1 MARRRVRPL
10 WPISVT
16 ISAACEITSLR
27 HSRIVAAIN
36 AGTLPAY
43 QDGRKTIVMV
53 EDLAKL
59 IRSLPRR
66 R

>member
-16 ISAACEITSLR
+16 LSAAEQITGLR
-27 HSRIVAAIN
+27 RKVITDAIK
-36 AGTLPAY
+36 AGMPAY
-43 QDGRKTIVMV
+43 ADGQKTIVMV

>member
-1 MARRRVRPL
+1 MGRRRVRPL

-16 ISAACEITSLR
+16 LTAACEITALR
-27 HSRIVAAIN
+27 RSRIVAAIKN
-36 AGTLPAY
+36 GMPAY
-43 QDGRKTIVMV
+43 LDGARTIVMV